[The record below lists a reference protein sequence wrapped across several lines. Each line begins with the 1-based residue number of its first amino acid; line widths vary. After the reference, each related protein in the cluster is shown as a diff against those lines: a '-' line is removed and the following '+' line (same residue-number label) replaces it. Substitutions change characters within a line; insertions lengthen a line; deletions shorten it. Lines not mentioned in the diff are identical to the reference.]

1 LVKNPAE
8 RYATAGELADDLRRW
23 LDHQT
28 IKAKPP
34 TLRQKAAKWAVRH
47 TAVVRAAVA
56 ALAASALAL
65 AISTYIVWKKEVKV
79 QAAYQRALNH
89 LRTARQA
96 ADEMLTQAADRL
108 FDVPRMETARLALL
122 QQAVRIYDSFLMEYR
137 DDPALRLEAGLAA
150 TRLGGIN
157 YDLGRH
163 AEAEQAFRQSITLL
177 QALAADSPADAECQR
192 HLARSFRKFGSYLSD
207 KDRAHRA
214 DAEHNLRE
222 AAGIWKRLVSAQ
234 PTDAHDQAR
243 LAETYGVLAL
253 AIARQEGRSQ
263 EGEDMYRNALGLI
276 DRLPP
281 DVGREPS
288 VRWAYAETSRNL
300 AGLLGARYKLPEEQ
314 ETLTRRALK
323 VYEERLAESGSP
335 PSRAARD
342 GMGFCYSNLGEMAF
356 GRRELRESETLFRKA
371 FDLYAQLAND
381 FPHFEAYASRLFKR
395 TQRLTDVLCLD
406 GRDDEAEAVV
416 RQFENLWQGLSAIHP
431 DQQAHARG
439 LVDCYLG
446 LPANLVG
453 AGRLAE
459 AVSYYREAVRLKP
472 DSYESHIS
480 LGNALSKRGLLDE
493 ATAVYR
499 EAIRLKPNYEPTRYN
514 LSLVLARKGL
524 FGEAIAEGREAIRI
538 LPKHAGVHIQLARL
552 LATCPDPV
560 YRNPAQA
567 VEVANRA
574 VELTPANGN
583 AWNAVGIARY
593 HSGDWKGAIEALQ
606 KGNDLPNG
614 GRGGDFF
621 YLAMAHWQL
630 GEKDQARQWYDK
642 AVQWTDKNE
651 PRNEGLRLYRTEAA
665 ALLGIADPPKT
676 GDK

>member
-1 LVKNPAE
+1 
-8 RYATAGELADDLRRW
+8 
-23 LDHQT
+23 
-28 IKAKPP
+28 
-34 TLRQKAAKWAVRH
+34 
-47 TAVVRAAVA
+47 
-56 ALAASALAL
+56 
-65 AISTYIVWKKEVKV
+65 
-79 QAAYQRALNH
+79 
-89 LRTARQA
+89 
-96 ADEMLTQAADRL
+96 
-108 FDVPRMETARLALL
+108 
-122 QQAVRIYDSFLMEYR
+122 
-137 DDPALRLEAGLAA
+137 
-150 TRLGGIN
+150 
-157 YDLGRH
+157 
-163 AEAEQAFRQSITLL
+163 
-177 QALAADSPADAECQR
+177 
-192 HLARSFRKFGSYLSD
+192 
-207 KDRAHRA
+207 
-214 DAEHNLRE
+214 
-222 AAGIWKRLVSAQ
+222 
-234 PTDAHDQAR
+234 
-243 LAETYGVLAL
+243 
-253 AIARQEGRSQ
+253 
-263 EGEDMYRNALGLI
+263 
-276 DRLPP
+276 
-281 DVGREPS
+281 
-288 VRWAYAETSRNL
+288 
-300 AGLLGARYKLPEEQ
+300 
-314 ETLTRRALK
+314 
-323 VYEERLAESGSP
+323 
-335 PSRAARD
+335 
-342 GMGFCYSNLGEMAF
+342 MAF

-493 ATAVYR
+493 ATAVYREAIRLKPDSYETHNRLGIALNKEDLLDEAIAVYR